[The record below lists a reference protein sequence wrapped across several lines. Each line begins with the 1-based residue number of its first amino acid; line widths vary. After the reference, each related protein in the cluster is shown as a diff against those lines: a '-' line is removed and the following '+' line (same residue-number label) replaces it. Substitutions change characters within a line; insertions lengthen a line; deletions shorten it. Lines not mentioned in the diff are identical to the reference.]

1 MPLAVEVWSPVPFIG
16 PPGKSYFLVLVIVN
30 NAAVNIGVQLSLGDL
45 VFSCFEYKPRS
56 GIARSYCD
64 FILDFLR
71 TPLLFSTV
79 VVPFSMLPS
88 SAQGEGSNFSM
99 SLPTLYFLCVGTA
112 LMGMRWYLNCDLYC
126 SND

>member
-1 MPLAVEVWSPVPFIG
+1 MPPAVEVWSPVPFIG

-99 SLPTLYFLCVGTA
+99 SCQHFIFCVWELP
-112 LMGMRWYLNCDLYC
+112 
-126 SND
+126 

>member
-1 MPLAVEVWSPVPFIG
+1 MPPAVEVWSPVPFIG

-71 TPLLFSTV
+71 TPPTV
-79 VVPFSMLPS
+79 FHSGCTIFHASQQCTRGGFQFLHV
-88 SAQGEGSNFSM
+88 
-99 SLPTLYFLCVGTA
+99 LPTLYFLCVGTA